1 MKLKK
6 KINLIIAIIIS
17 LVTGIIAVTFI
28 INWQQTSLI
37 VNKPF
42 VQANSTS
49 STQLD
54 LQTIIHNAQKGVV
67 QIEAINGI
75 QQKVGAGFLYN
86 HSGDIVTNA
95 HVVEDAEHIIVK
107 LTNGHKYVGAIVEI
121 GETTDIAVIRVPEL
135 KYTEPL
141 AIEDNYQPKIG
152 DEIIAIGSPTGIQNA
167 VSLGVIVGY
176 DRTFSI
182 APFDYENVYQISANI
197 TYGNS
202 GGPLILKEN
211 GKVIGV
217 NAAGISDTDIG
228 FSIPLTTITEKLSN
242 WIADV
247 DDASLVYSSQLD
259 KNLNLEITED
269 DAKYIIEYFFSN
281 ITLRDYLN
289 AYTLLSSE
297 LQSSWEYT
305 EFRNTFISTIDVN
318 IKEMRVTEHSDKEIH
333 WKVESDIVV
342 RNNNKDKTITQINQ
356 FVLGYEHDQLKIIDY
371 VKNK

>member
-107 LTNGHKYVGAIVEI
+107 LANGHKYVGAIVEI

-242 WIADV
+242 WIAEV

>member
-17 LVTGIIAVTFI
+17 LVTGIIAITFI